1 MTLSPMQQDYVTKGE
16 FGEFKNEM
24 RSFRRDFDDFS
35 EDMYDFKDEIYLFR
49 DNITNELSSFKG
61 EMSSFKSEMYLF
73 RTQTEKRFDKVDR
86 QIAELRQ
93 EIPRHMGIL
102 REGFR
107 DDLKIAVEFVTDRSG
122 GSKKELNFDRS

>member
-16 FGEFKNEM
+16 FGEFKDEM
-24 RSFRRDFDDFS
+24 RSFRREFDDFR
-35 EDMYDFKDEIYLFR
+35 EDMYDFKSEIYSFR
-49 DNITNELSSFKG
+49 D
-61 EMSSFKSEMYLF
+61 EMYLF

-107 DDLKIAVEFVTDRSG
+107 DDLKIAVEFMTDRSG
-122 GSKKELNFDRS
+122 GSKKELTFGGK